1 MFNFLESIAALLDQN
16 HIGRYDI
23 YGGNSTIF
31 VEILPSRPD
40 NCVGIFLR
48 GGRVD
53 DDIDTTVANVQFI
66 VRDRIKINAM
76 ARSERIIK
84 LLHGMS
90 GVTLGNKVL
99 TDSICDQG
107 LPIYLQ
113 TDKFGRHEYS
123 INFSMEVN
131 I

>member
-1 MFNFLESIAALLDQN
+1 MFNFLESIAVLLDQN

-48 GGRVD
+48 GGKIN

-66 VRDRIKINAM
+66 V
-76 ARSERIIK
+76 SERIIM